1 MGVVLVSWSG
11 SASGGWF
18 IGYFMDGSVGIL
30 FYGFIVAQRT
40 IFIVLVSLILL
51 L

>member
-1 MGVVLVSWSG
+1 MGVVLVSGSG
-11 SASGGWF
+11 SGWF
-18 IGYFMDGSVGIL
+18 IGYFVDGYVGIL
-30 FYGFIVAQRT
+30 FYGFIVTRRI